1 MLENS
6 GFISMF
12 SRSFNFD
19 LLLSMF
25 LTNDNIKGSFNFVF
39 VKEIVNTNNG
49 YLNILDNFF
58 INGYKR
64 S

>member
-1 MLENS
+1 RL
-6 GFISMF
+6 
-12 SRSFNFD
+12 FNFE

-25 LTNDNIKGSFNFVF
+25 LTNDNIKGSFNLVF
-39 VKEIVNTNNG
+39 VNESVNTNND